1 VATSESSDCFGN
13 VRAIARRDFFLRWG
27 RRLAAGL
34 LLALLAFA
42 AYRFYGAWREKHL
55 AQQTQEFFEH
65 GDYQSAVLVAR
76 HVLQLNPNNLAACH
90 IMAKTADL
98 AGRGEAVSWR
108 QRVAALEPNVPDNA
122 IELAATALRF
132 GQIDLAHKVL
142 EAVAPSA
149 RASVKYQQ
157 LAGGLALAEKQP
169 ALAETHFVAA
179 LQLEPENPQLAL
191 NLAAVRLASADV
203 ATNEKARA
211 ALALLAEQSALR
223 LEALRALASD
233 ALAHNSRVSAERWA
247 AQLKSEKGAT
257 LADTLL
263 YLEATQKTDSA
274 PAALLEGQSKANQ
287 SSAAAAGLIT
297 WMNRHGLAKAA
308 LGWGLSLPKQIL
320 DTQPVPLALAESHS
334 FLQDWSALQAWV
346 EGKNWGEFECFRL
359 AVQSHALHHLTTADR
374 PSMESETAWH
384 AALKATEERA
394 DRLTAIA
401 QLAEGWGYTAEAEEA
416 WWMIANGN
424 ERAKE
429 ALEAL
434 QRLYKSKQNSHGLL
448 RVAKRALELNPADLV
463 AENNCASLGLLLT
476 GDNSARRL
484 ATKLHAEHPA
494 NAAFTTTYAFALHVE
509 GRTGEALKTLETLKE
524 AQLRYPAIA
533 AYYFVMLVEN
543 GNMERAH
550 SFLAP
555 ANKAALLPEE
565 QQLLTAATRKL
576 LVHDSQ
582 DAAKSVAATESSTN

>member
-1 VATSESSDCFGN
+1 MQNSESKDCFGN
-13 VRAIARRDFFLRWG
+13 VRAIARREFLLRWG
-27 RRLAAGL
+27 RRLAACAVL
-34 LLALLAFA
+34 VLLAFG
-42 AYRFYGAWREKHL
+42 AYRVYGAWREKHL
-55 AQQTQEFFEH
+55 AKQTREFFER
-65 GDYQSAVLVAR
+65 GDHKSAVLVAR
-76 HVLQLNPNNLAACH
+76 HVLQLNPNNVAACRV
-90 IMAKTADL
+90 MANMADL
-98 AGRGEAVSWR
+98 AGRAEAISWR
-108 QRVAALEPNVPDNA
+108 QRVVALEPNVSENA
-122 IELAATALRF
+122 IQLAATALRF

-142 EAVAPSA
+142 ETTAPSA
-149 RASVKYQQ
+149 RASVKYHQ
-157 LAGGLALAEKQP
+157 LAGALGVAEKQP
-169 ALAETHFVAA
+169 ALAESHFVAA
-179 LQLEPENPQLAL
+179 LQLEPKNPQLAL
-191 NLAAVRLASADV
+191 NLAAVRLASPDV

-211 ALALLAEQSALR
+211 ELARLVEDSALR

-233 ALAHNSRVSAERWA
+233 ALARNSRVSAERWA

-257 LADTLL
+257 LGDTLL
-263 YLEATQKTDSA
+263 YLEATQKTESA
-274 PAALLEGQSKANQ
+274 GPALLEAESRANQ
-287 SSAAAAGLIT
+287 SSATAAGLIT
-297 WMNRHGLAKAA
+297 WMNRHGLAKDA
-308 LGWGLSLPKQIL
+308 LAWGLALPKQIL
-320 DTQPVPLALAESHS
+320 ETQPVPLALAESQS
-334 FLQDWSALQAWV
+334 FLQDWNALEAWV
-346 EGKNWGEFECFRL
+346 EGKNWGEYECFRL

-384 AALKATEERA
+384 AALKAADAHA
-394 DRLTAIA
+394 DRLAAIA

-448 RVAKRALELNPADLV
+448 RVAKRALELNPGDLV

-494 NAAFTTTYAFALHVE
+494 NAAFTATYAFALHVE
-509 GRTGEALKTLETLKE
+509 GKTGEALKTLETLKE

-555 ANKAALLPEE
+555 ANNAALLPEE

-576 LVHDSQ
+576 LVHDTQ
-582 DAAKSVAATESSTN
+582 NTAKSVALEPLQR